1 MSKIIKCVF
10 SVTAAVLLALS
21 AGCGKA
27 ADGGS
32 GKIKVVCTVYP
43 FYDWTVNIAGSS
55 AEVDLIV
62 SGSTDMH
69 SYQPSAEDVIKIA
82 GCDLLI
88 YGGGASDS
96 WVTEAVAQ
104 NENPGRTVINL
115 LELLGS
121 LAAKEEHTEGMQT
134 DDHEHGEEDEE
145 YDEHIWLS
153 LKNAAFLT
161 QKIASALAAKDPG
174 NAEIY
179 SKNSKDYIGRLE
191 SLDKKYEDTVSAAK
205 NKTLVFADRFP
216 FLYLTRDY
224 GIKYYAAFPGC
235 SAETEASFE
244 AITFLSGKIDEL
256 GLKYIMTTESPAAQ
270 IAQTVRNNT
279 ADKNEEILVLNSM
292 QSASNDD
299 GDYLSVMEK
308 NLEVLKKALS

>member
-62 SGSTDMH
+62 SGGTDMH

-134 DDHEHGEEDEE
+134 DGHDHDGAE

-161 QKIASALAAKDPG
+161 QKIAAALSEKDGENAGAYSA
-174 NAEIY
+174 NAEEY
-179 SKNSKDYIGRLE
+179 KKRLE
-191 SLDKKYEDTVSAAK
+191 SLDKKYEETVSTAK
-205 NKTLVFADRFP
+205 NNTLVFADRFP
-216 FLYLTRDY
+216 FVYLTRDY

-244 AITFLSGKIDEL
+244 TVMFLSGKIDEL
-256 GLKYIMTTESPAAQ
+256 GLEYIITTESPVAG
-270 IAQTVRNNT
+270 IAETVRENT
-279 ADKNEEILVLNSM
+279 GDKNAEILALDSM
-292 QSASNDD
+292 QSLTAED
-299 GDYLSVMEK
+299 GQDYISVMEK
-308 NLEVLKKALS
+308 NLEVLEKALD